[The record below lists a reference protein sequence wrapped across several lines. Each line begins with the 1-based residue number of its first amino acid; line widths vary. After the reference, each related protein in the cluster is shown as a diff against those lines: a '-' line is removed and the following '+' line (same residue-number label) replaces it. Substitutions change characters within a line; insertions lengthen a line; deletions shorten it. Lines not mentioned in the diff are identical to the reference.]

1 MKSVAERTEKYRKNA
16 LRILLLRKAM
26 IEAEIDW
33 LNIKQSLNLSQYEL
47 NKLKNG
53 ELEEREAEVWGM
65 IDGTPVNIKS
75 RDKTFKEFQKAL
87 LDRGLSLKEFCEMAE
102 INVNKAY
109 RVIRG
114 EAVTKDVAAEK
125 KIEETL
131 GVKLF

>member
-53 ELEEREAEVWGM
+53 ELEKREAEVWGM
-65 IDGTPVNIKS
+65 IDGTPASIKS